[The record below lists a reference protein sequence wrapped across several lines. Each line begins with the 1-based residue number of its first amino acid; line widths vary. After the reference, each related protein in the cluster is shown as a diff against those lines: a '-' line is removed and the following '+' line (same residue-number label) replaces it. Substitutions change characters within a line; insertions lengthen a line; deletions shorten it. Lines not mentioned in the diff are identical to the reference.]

1 MVGTRN
7 LYKKICNN
15 RASIEY
21 NSSDEELVSH
31 IKQKNR
37 NSDEI
42 ELFLK
47 TEQATA
53 LSNILNWWK
62 VSFFN
67 LKYLDF

>member
-1 MVGTRN
+1 MVSTRN